1 MPCTVNLLLQH
12 GCIGCV
18 CHQAGGGVRCGVGE
32 KGGIGQSFLCGVEG
46 GHGGIRPGEG
56 LGLGLAC
63 GEEGMEWL
71 HEVGAVG
78 KKAVVEVHEAYEPA
92 ELTLGLRLGEIMNG
106 LDLFG
111 KGRDAMAVDMMTEE
125 VQLRDAEEA
134 FIGMMTIP

>member
-1 MPCTVNLLLQH
+1 MVWKEATAASVQ
-12 GCIGCV
+12 
-18 CHQAGGGVRCGVGE
+18 VRVWD
-32 KGGIGQSFLCGVEG
+32 LVL
-46 GHGGIRPGEG
+46 PV
-56 LGLGLAC
+56 
-63 GEEGMEWL
+63 EWL

-92 ELTLGLRLGEIMNG
+92 DLTLGLRLGEITNG

-134 FIGMMTIP
+134 FIGIDDDSVRGES